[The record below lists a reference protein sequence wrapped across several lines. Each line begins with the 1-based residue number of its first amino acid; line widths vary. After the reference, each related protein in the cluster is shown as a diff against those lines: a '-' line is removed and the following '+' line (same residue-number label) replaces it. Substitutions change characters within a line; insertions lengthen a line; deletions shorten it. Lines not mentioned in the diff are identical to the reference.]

1 MGERIEFDV
10 LFVGAGPASLS
21 GALHLAH
28 LIRRHNERVEA
39 GELRERRLEVSIAVI
54 EKGREVGA
62 HILSGAVLDPRALRE
77 LVPDFLDRGAPLSMP
92 VVEDHVWFLTPNR
105 KLAAPIIPPSLRNH
119 GNYIISL
126 GQFVRW
132 LATLAEPVGVDIFP
146 EFPGAELL
154 IEDGAVVG
162 VRTGDRGVDR
172 NGKPKGN
179 YEPGVEIRA
188 KVTVLGEGVR
198 GSLAKVLI
206 ERFHLQAGRHPQ
218 VYSLGIKELWEVESE
233 RIAPGTV
240 IHTLGYPLDSRTF
253 GGGFLYAGAE
263 RLVSV
268 GLVVGLSYEDPCLDP
283 HRLFQQFK
291 MHPAIARILRGGKLV
306 RYGAKALPEGGY
318 YSIPK
323 PYVSGA
329 LLIGD
334 SAGFLN
340 AQRLKGIHL
349 AMKSGMLAAEA
360 IYEALRRD
368 DFSERQLARYE
379 ELIRASWLHDELYRA
394 RNFHQAMERG
404 LWPGLFHVG
413 LQMLTKGRGWRDPL
427 PTVAGHE
434 RMRKLAECHREREAG
449 CPPLEWKP
457 DGVLTF
463 DKLTDVYYSGTS
475 HEEDQPCH
483 LRIADFDICHTR
495 CVVEYGNPC
504 ERFCPANV
512 YEMIATPDGRK
523 RLQINASNC
532 VHCKTCDIMDPYQ
545 IITWVPPEGGGGPNY
560 LIL

>member
-1 MGERIEFDV
+1 MSERVEFDV

-28 LIRRHNERVEA
+28 LIRRHNEQVES
-39 GELRERRLEVSIAVI
+39 GQLREPPLQASIAVI

-77 LVPDFLDRGAPLSMP
+77 LVPDFPKRGAPLSTP
-92 VVEDHVWFLTPNR
+92 VVEDQVWFLTRNR
-105 KLAAPIIPPSLRNH
+105 KITAPIVPPPLRNH
-119 GNYIISL
+119 GHYIISL

-132 LATLAEPVGVDIFP
+132 LAGLVEQAGGDIFP

-154 IEDGAVVG
+154 IEGDAVVG
-162 VRTGDRGVDR
+162 VRTGDRGRDR
-172 NGKPKGN
+172 EGRPKGN

-206 ERFHLQAGRHPQ
+206 ERFRLQEGRNPQ
-218 VYSLGIKELWEVESE
+218 VYSLGIKELWEIEPGRVP
-233 RIAPGTV
+233 PGTV

-253 GGGFLYAGAE
+253 GGGFLYAGAD
-263 RLVSV
+263 RLLSV
-268 GLVVGLSYEDPCLDP
+268 GFVVGLSYEDPCLDP
-283 HRLFQQFK
+283 HQIFQQFK
-291 MHPAIARILRGGKLV
+291 AHPEVARLLKGGKLI

-323 PYVSGA
+323 LFVSGA

-340 AQRLKGIHL
+340 SQRLKGIHL
-349 AMKSGMLAAEA
+349 AMKSGMLAAHA
-360 IYEALRRD
+360 IYEALRKG
-368 DFSERQLARYE
+368 DFSEQQLARYE
-379 ELIRASWLHDELYRA
+379 ELIRTSWLHEELYRV
-394 RNFHQAMERG
+394 RNFHQAMEHGLWTGLFQAGLQVLTGGRG
-404 LWPGLFHVG
+404 L
-413 LQMLTKGRGWRDPL
+413 KDPL
-427 PTVAGHE
+427 PILPGHQ
-434 RMRKLAECHREREAG
+434 RMRRLAEYYRGQDAR
-449 CPPLEWKP
+449 CPSREWKP

-495 CVVEYGNPC
+495 CSIEYGNPC
-504 ERFCPANV
+504 QRFCPAHV
-512 YEMIATPDGRK
+512 YEMVPTPEGGK

>member
-28 LIRRHNERVEA
+28 LIRRHNEQVET
-39 GELRERRLEVSIAVI
+39 GQLRERRLDVSIAVI

-77 LVPDFLDRGAPLSMP
+77 LVPNFLEQGAPLATP
-92 VVEDHVWFLTPNR
+92 VVEDQVWFLTKNR
-105 KLAAPIIPPSLRNH
+105 KIAIPIVPPPLRNH
-119 GNYIISL
+119 GHYVISL
-126 GQFVRW
+126 GQLVKW
-132 LATLAEPVGVDIFP
+132 LAALVEQAGVDIFP

-172 NGKPKGN
+172 NGRPKGN

-206 ERFHLQAGRHPQ
+206 ERFRLQEGKNPQ
-218 VYSLGIKELWEVESE
+218 VYSLGIKELWEVEPG

-240 IHTLGYPLDSRTF
+240 IHTLGYPLDARTF
-253 GGGFLYAGAE
+253 GGGFLYVGADG
-263 RLVSV
+263 LVSV

-291 MHPAIARILRGGKLV
+291 QHPEIARILKGGTLV

-318 YSIPK
+318 YSIPR

-340 AQRLKGIHL
+340 SQRLKGIHL

-360 IYEALRRD
+360 IYEAMRKD

-379 ELIRASWLHDELYRA
+379 ELIRTSWVHEELYRV

-404 LWPGLFHVG
+404 LWSGLLQAG
-413 LQMLTKGRGWRDPL
+413 LQMLTGGRGWRDPL
-427 PTVAGHE
+427 PAIAGHA
-434 RMRKLAECHREREAG
+434 RMRKLVEYYGGRNAG
-449 CPPLEWKP
+449 CPPSEWRP
-457 DGVLTF
+457 DGVVSF

-495 CVVEYGNPC
+495 CPIEYGNPC

-512 YEMIATPDGRK
+512 YEMVATPEGGK

>member
-1 MGERIEFDV
+1 MSERIEFDV

-21 GALHLAH
+21 GALHLAN
-28 LIRRHNERVEA
+28 LIRRHNEQVEA
-39 GELRERRLEVSIAVI
+39 GRLRERRLDVSIAVI

-77 LVPDFLDRGAPLSMP
+77 LVPDFIERGAPLSTP
-92 VVEDHVWFLTPNR
+92 VIEDQVWFLTRRR
-105 KLAAPIIPPSLRNH
+105 KIATPIIPPPLRNH

-132 LATLAEPVGVDIFP
+132 LASLVEQAGVDIFP

-172 NGKPKGN
+172 AGRPKGN

-206 ERFHLQAGRHPQ
+206 ERFGLQAGKQPQ
-218 VYSLGIKELWEVESE
+218 VYSLGIKELWEVEPG
-233 RIAPGTV
+233 RVAPGTV
-240 IHTLGYPLDSRTF
+240 IHTLGYPLDARTF
-253 GGGFLYAGAE
+253 GGGFLYAGAD

-291 MHPAIARILRGGKLV
+291 THPEVARILRGGKLI

-318 YSIPK
+318 YSIPR
-323 PYVSGA
+323 PYVGGA

-340 AQRLKGIHL
+340 SQRLKGIHL

-360 IYEALRRD
+360 IYEALRKD

-379 ELIRASWLHDELYRA
+379 EL
-394 RNFHQAMERG
+394 
-404 LWPGLFHVG
+404 
-413 LQMLTKGRGWRDPL
+413 
-427 PTVAGHE
+427 
-434 RMRKLAECHREREAG
+434 
-449 CPPLEWKP
+449 
-457 DGVLTF
+457 
-463 DKLTDVYYSGTS
+463 SG
-475 HEEDQPCH
+475 
-483 LRIADFDICHTR
+483 
-495 CVVEYGNPC
+495 
-504 ERFCPANV
+504 
-512 YEMIATPDGRK
+512 
-523 RLQINASNC
+523 
-532 VHCKTCDIMDPYQ
+532 
-545 IITWVPPEGGGGPNY
+545 
-560 LIL
+560 IL